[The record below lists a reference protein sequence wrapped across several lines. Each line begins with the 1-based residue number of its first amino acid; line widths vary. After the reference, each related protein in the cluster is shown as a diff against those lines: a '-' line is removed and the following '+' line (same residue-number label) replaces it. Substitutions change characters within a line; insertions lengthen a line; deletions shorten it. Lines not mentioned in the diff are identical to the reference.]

1 MDIIITGDG
10 EVGLHLAKLLTN
22 ENHNITIISSNDELI
37 KEIENNTD
45 LLSITGNPTSIETL
59 RNAKTYKTDLFI
71 SVNHEENINII
82 SCILAKKLG
91 AKRTIA
97 RITNTEYLTPQ
108 NKELFKTMGVDA
120 MVCPERIAANEIIR
134 LLNQATATEIF
145 DFSGGK
151 LLLFLI
157 KLDDNA
163 PVIGKT
169 LNIIAAE
176 NPQLSFRA
184 VAIHRNSNTII
195 PRGNDAFETGDLA
208 YVITKP
214 EAIDQLLKLGGKEK
228 LIIKDIIIVGGS
240 KIGIKAAIELEK
252 NYNVKLIENNKQK
265 CTQIAEILSDTL
277 IIHGDARDI
286 ELLEQEG
293 ITETDAFIAVTEDSE
308 TNILTSL
315 LAKKLGVKKI
325 IPLIENIDYLDIAQN
340 IGLETFINKKLIT
353 ASYIFRFTMRAEVSS
368 IKCLNGADAEVL
380 EFVVKKGAP
389 ATKKPINKLDI
400 PSDAI
405 IGGIIRQN
413 ESFIATG
420 NFQIKENDHVIVFSL
435 PKAIKKIEK
444 LFH

>member
-1 MDIIITGDG
+1 
-10 EVGLHLAKLLTN
+10 
-22 ENHNITIISSNDELI
+22 
-37 KEIENNTD
+37 
-45 LLSITGNPTSIETL
+45 
-59 RNAKTYKTDLFI
+59 
-71 SVNHEENINII
+71 
-82 SCILAKKLG
+82 
-91 AKRTIA
+91 
-97 RITNTEYLTPQ
+97 
-108 NKELFKTMGVDA
+108 MGVDA